1 MSEKERSDEHVKAG
15 ADLLLKGAEMLN
27 KACPQCRSPLYKYK
41 ERIICP
47 SCKKNYKFVET
58 SEELEQIKMAQKHQQ
73 SNLNP
78 NDIQSSRETSRN
90 HAIISSASFE
100 QTAKILQKKIQQIN
114 DKLETSVDPNEIKE
128 LSEALNSLIKT
139 LKQL

>member
-1 MSEKERSDEHVKAG
+1 MSEKERSEEHVKSG
-15 ADLLLKGAEMLN
+15 AELLLKGAEMLN
-27 KACPQCRSPLYKYK
+27 KACPQCRSPLYKYQD
-41 ERIICP
+41 RIICP

-73 SNLNP
+73 SNLTSNA
-78 NDIQSSRETSRN
+78 IQSTQISSRN
-90 HAIISSASFE
+90 DVIISSHSFE

-114 DKLETSVDPNEIKE
+114 NKLETSVDPNEIKE
-128 LSEALNSLIKT
+128 LSEALNSLIKA